1 MVHVNALGFKYVK
14 IVGKIFL
21 SDIEEYIKSHIY
33 HPAEIS
39 FIDVRIYSLL
49 FAYFYEFGW
58 GLNEEKLES
67 FFGCGG
73 RI

>member
-49 FAYFYEFGW
+49 FADLLVVVNIFQR
-58 GLNEEKLES
+58 LSIDN
-67 FFGCGG
+67 C
-73 RI
+73 R